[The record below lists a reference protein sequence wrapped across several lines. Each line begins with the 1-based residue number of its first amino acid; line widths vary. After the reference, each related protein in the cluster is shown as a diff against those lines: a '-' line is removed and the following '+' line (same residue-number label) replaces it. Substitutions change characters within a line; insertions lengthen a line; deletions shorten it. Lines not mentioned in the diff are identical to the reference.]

1 MKQGSF
7 SGYGGLTLNIRIA
20 DKAGFCFG
28 VKRAIDMALETVKK
42 FPDKRV
48 YTLGPL
54 IHNAQV
60 VKKLAQM
67 GVWVVDDLDD
77 ISEGVLV
84 IRSHGL
90 PPQLI
95 ADAKSR
101 GIEVV
106 DATCPFVKKAQS
118 FAIKLTKKGYTPFII
133 GDEGHPEVTA
143 LLGCTDYKG
152 YVILSDR
159 DLDDF
164 PPIKKA
170 GVVVQ
175 TTQTYERLTNIVNKL
190 LEITAELRILNTICT
205 ATVERQNAA
214 LDLAMQ
220 SDIMIV
226 VGGRNSANTTR
237 LSELC
242 KASGVTTYHVESAEE
257 LDPLWF
263 ANTTR
268 VGLTAGASTPDW
280 IIEEVVNKMVEISEK
295 CTLEQEPEVINMA
308 QDEPE
313 ELGTT
318 EAVVEADTANQ
329 QEQPEEELFEE
340 IVSSGTGFSVLEP
353 GTIVK
358 GEVVRID
365 EDCVLVD
372 IGHKFEGTI
381 PKHELDQ
388 NEQRSDEEAVK
399 VGDIID
405 VYIDKIDDGEG
416 SIVLSKKKA
425 DAELAWNRLEEAFK
439 NHTIVEAKVT
449 ERVKG
454 GLLVDVGVRGFVP
467 ASQASREYV
476 DNLEQFVG
484 QTIRMYV
491 VEIDRSKN
499 NVVLSRKVVLDE
511 EYERAKTEI
520 FDNLKEGDIIEGVVK
535 RITSFGAFVDVGSG
549 VDGLLHISEMAW
561 SRVDDP
567 KEVVK
572 EDEKIKVMVLG
583 VDRDNERI
591 SLGLKQVY
599 PDPWSTVA
607 DRYSE
612 GSIVEGVVTNT
623 VDFGA
628 FVKLEDGVEGLIHIS
643 QLANRRVEKPEEVVE
658 VGQEVRVKVINVNQ
672 EEHRI
677 GLSLKE
683 LEPKPEKPKKPEPV
697 VIPDEP
703 EDQDSPITIGD
714 LISDSIKNQL

>member
-1 MKQGSF
+1 MD
-7 SGYGGLTLNIRIA
+7 IRIA

-28 VKRAIDMALETVKK
+28 VKRAIDMALETVEKFSDKK
-42 FPDKRV
+42 V

-54 IHNAQV
+54 IHNAPV
-60 VKKLAQM
+60 VRKLSQM
-67 GVWVVDDLDD
+67 GVWVVDDMDD
-77 ISEGVLV
+77 ITEGVLV

-95 ADAKSR
+95 AEAEAK
-101 GIEVV
+101 GIEIV
-106 DATCPFVKKAQS
+106 DATCPFVKKAQR
-118 FAIKLTKKGYTPFII
+118 FAIELTEEGYTPFII

-152 YVILSDR
+152 RVVLSEK
-159 DLDDF
+159 DLEGL
-164 PPIKKA
+164 PPIQKA
-170 GVVVQ
+170 GVIVQ
-175 TTQTYERLTNIVNKL
+175 TTQTYERLINIVNKL
-190 LEITAELRILNTICT
+190 LEIATELRILNTICT
-205 ATVERQNAA
+205 ATVERQKAA
-214 LDLAMQ
+214 LNLAMQ

-242 KASGVTTYHVESAEE
+242 KASGVTTYHVESADE
-257 LDPLWF
+257 LDPAWF
-263 ANTTR
+263 ANVTK

-295 CTLEQEPEVINMA
+295 CTLEQEPEIINIA
-308 QDEPE
+308 Q
-313 ELGTT
+313 
-318 EAVVEADTANQ
+318 VEAAEEESVVTEETVGADAAG
-329 QEQPEEELFEE
+329 EEKQPEEELFEE
-340 IVSSGTGFSVLEP
+340 IVSSGTSFLVLEP

-365 EDCVLVD
+365 DDCVLVD

-381 PKHELDQ
+381 PKHEIGQ
-388 NEQRSDEEAVK
+388 EEGIK

-416 SIVLSKKKA
+416 NIMLSKKKA
-425 DAELAWNRLEEAFK
+425 DAEMAWSRLEEAFK
-439 NHTIVEAKVT
+439 NRTIVEAKVT

-454 GLLVDVGVRGFVP
+454 GLLVNVGVRGFVP
-467 ASQASREYV
+467 ASHASREYV

-491 VEIDRSKN
+491 IEIDRNKN
-499 NVVLSRKVVLDE
+499 NVVLSRKAVLDE
-511 EYERAKTEI
+511 EYERTKAEI
-520 FDNLKEGDIIEGVVK
+520 FDTLKEGDIIEGVVK

-561 SRVDDP
+561 SRIDDP
-567 KEVVK
+567 KEVVQ
-572 EDEKIKVMVLG
+572 ENEKIKVMVLG
-583 VDRDNERI
+583 VDKENERI
-591 SLGLKQVY
+591 SLGLKQVF

-607 DRYSE
+607 ERYRE

-658 VGQEVRVKVINVNQ
+658 VGQQVKVKVISVNQ

-697 VIPDEP
+697 VVAEEP
-703 EDQDSPITIGD
+703 KNDDPPITIGD
-714 LISDSIKNQL
+714 LLGDSIKNQL

>member
-1 MKQGSF
+1 MDIK
-7 SGYGGLTLNIRIA
+7 IA

-28 VKRAIDMALETVKK
+28 VKRAIDMALETAKD
-42 FPDKRV
+42 FAGKRV

-60 VKKLAQM
+60 VKKLAEM
-67 GVWVVDDLDD
+67 GVWVIDD
-77 ISEGVLV
+77 INDVSEGVLV

-95 ADAKSR
+95 SDAKSK
-101 GIEVV
+101 GMVVV
-106 DATCPFVKKAQS
+106 DATCPFVKKAQN
-118 FAIKLTKKGYTPFII
+118 FAIKLTKEGYTPFII

-143 LLGCTDYKG
+143 LLGCTDYQG
-152 YVILSDR
+152 HVVLR
-159 DLDDF
+159 DTDLGKLE
-164 PPIKKA
+164 PVQKA
-170 GVVVQ
+170 GVIVQ
-175 TTQTYERLTNIVNKL
+175 TTQTYERLQNIVNKL
-190 LEITAELRILNTICT
+190 LQTSVELRILNTICT
-205 ATVERQNAA
+205 ATVERQQAA
-214 LDLAMQ
+214 LNLAAQ

-242 KASGVTTYHVESAEE
+242 RASGVTTYHVESAEE

-263 ANTTR
+263 VNATR

-295 CTLEQEPEVINMA
+295 CTLEQEPEVVTVA
-308 QDEPE
+308 QDESE
-313 ELGTT
+313 QSGNDEVIADVGTSD
-318 EAVVEADTANQ
+318 E
-329 QEQPEEELFEE
+329 QEQLEEELFEE
-340 IVSSGTGFSVLEP
+340 VVSSGSGFSVLEP

-372 IGHKFEGTI
+372 IGHKFEGAI
-381 PKHELDQ
+381 PKYELGQ
-388 NEQRSDEEAVK
+388 NDQRSAEEGMK
-399 VGDIID
+399 VGDTID

-416 SIVLSKKKA
+416 SIALSKKKA
-425 DAELAWNRLEEAFK
+425 DAELAWNRLEDAFK
-439 NHTIVEAKVT
+439 NNTIVEAEVT

-491 VEIDRSKN
+491 IEIDKGKN
-499 NVVLSRKVVLDE
+499 NVVLSRKAVLDE
-511 EYERAKTEI
+511 DYEQAKISI
-520 FDNLKEGDIIEGVVK
+520 FDNLQEGDIIEGIVK

-572 EDEKIKVMVLG
+572 EDEKVKVMVLG
-583 VDRDNERI
+583 VDKDNERI
-591 SLGLKQVY
+591 SLGLKQVH
-599 PDPWSTVA
+599 PDPWTTVA
-607 DRYSE
+607 DRYAE
-612 GSIVEGVVTNT
+612 GAVVEGVVTNT
-623 VDFGA
+623 VEFGA

-643 QLANRRVEKPEEVVE
+643 QLANRRVEKPEEVVK
-658 VGQEVRVKVINVNQ
+658 VGQEVRVKVISVNQ

-697 VIPDEP
+697 AASP
-703 EDQDSPITIGD
+703 ETQNDDSPITIGD
-714 LISDSIKNQL
+714 LIGDSIKNQL